1 MTKTPDVVF
10 LFDVD
15 NTLIDND
22 RVQAHLKE
30 HLEQTYGVA
39 ARDRYWEILEELRNE
54 LGYVDYLGALE
65 RFRIEAMHRPDVLR
79 MSSWLVDYPFAD
91 RLYPGALDAVKHVQ
105 QWGTAVILSDGDA
118 VFQPRKVERSGL
130 WHAFDDR
137 VLIYIHKEQE
147 LDDVERLY
155 PADHYVLID
164 DKLRILSAV
173 KKIWGERVTTV
184 FPKQGHYAFDPK
196 HSGRVSARGYR
207 ACQDRRSTQLRSVR
221 IPQEELARQR
231 SQRCAYEEGYRAQA
245 APRGRSQP
253 QPAISPLSP
262 RAVAR

>member
-22 RVQAHLKE
+22 RVQAHLSE

-39 ARDRYWEILEELRNE
+39 TRDRYWEIFEQLRSE
-54 LGYVDYLGALE
+54 LGYADYLGALE
-65 RFRIEAMHRPDVLR
+65 RYRVEDLHRPEVLR

-91 RLYPGALDAVKHVQ
+91 RLYPRALDAVKHVQ
-105 QWGTAVILSDGDA
+105 QWGTIVILSDGDA

-130 WHAFDDR
+130 WQAFENR

-147 LDDVERLY
+147 LDDVGRLY

-173 KKIWGERVTTV
+173 KKFWGESVTTV
-184 FPKQGHYAFDPK
+184 FPKQGHYALDFKSLAEYPPAD
-196 HSGRVSARGYR
+196 
-207 ACQDRRSTQLRSVR
+207 
-221 IPQEELARQR
+221 IELA
-231 SQRCAYEEGYRAQA
+231 SIGDLLNYD
-245 APRGRSQP
+245 
-253 QPAISPLSP
+253 LSSFLKKN
-262 RAVAR
+262 

>member
-1 MTKTPDVVF
+1 MAKAPNVVF

-30 HLEQTYGVA
+30 HLAETYGTA
-39 ARDRYWEILEELRNE
+39 TRDRYWEILEQLREE

-65 RFRIEAMHRPDVLR
+65 RYRVEALHRPEVLR

-91 RLYPGALDAVKHVQ
+91 RLYPGALYAVKHVQ
-105 QWGTAVILSDGDA
+105 QWGTPVILSDGDA

-130 WHAFDDR
+130 WQAFDGR
-137 VLIYIHKEQE
+137 VLIYVHKEQE
-147 LDDVERLY
+147 LDDVARLY
-155 PADHYVLID
+155 PADHYVMID

-184 FPKQGHYAFDPK
+184 FPKQGHYAFDPDIL
-196 HSGRVSARGYR
+196 AECPP
-207 ACQDRRSTQLRSVR
+207 AD
-221 IPQEELARQR
+221 IELAKIGDLV
-231 SQRCAYEEGYRAQA
+231 AYDL
-245 APRGRSQP
+245 
-253 QPAISPLSP
+253 PALLGKKW
-262 RAVAR
+262 AK

>member
-1 MTKTPDVVF
+1 MTKTPAIVF

-22 RVQAHLKE
+22 RVQADLKE
-30 HLEQTYGVA
+30 HLDQTYGVA
-39 ARDRYWEILEELRNE
+39 ARDRYWEILEQLRNE

-105 QWGTAVILSDGDA
+105 QWGATVILSDGDA

-130 WHAFDDR
+130 WNAFQNR

-147 LDDVERLY
+147 LADVERLF
-155 PADHYVLID
+155 PADRYVLID
-164 DKLRILSAV
+164 DKLRILAAV

-184 FPKQGHYAFDPK
+184 FPKQGYYAFDP
-196 HSGRVSARGYR
+196 
-207 ACQDRRSTQLRSVR
+207 SVLAEYPPAD
-221 IPQEELARQR
+221 IELAKIGDLVN
-231 SQRCAYEEGYRAQA
+231 CDLPALLNNRAA
-245 APRGRSQP
+245 SAGGRT
-253 QPAISPLSP
+253 
-262 RAVAR
+262 